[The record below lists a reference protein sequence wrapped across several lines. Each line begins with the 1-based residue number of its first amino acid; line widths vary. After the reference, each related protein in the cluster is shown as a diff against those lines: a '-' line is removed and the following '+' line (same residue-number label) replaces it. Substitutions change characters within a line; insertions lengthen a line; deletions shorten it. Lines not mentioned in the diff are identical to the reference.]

1 MVHALN
7 TFFYFGNVELSVKF
21 PLSLHA
27 AGALLKKQEAPITL
41 LSNFEKKNVKYRGEI
56 FQIISIKVIFCNWT
70 GIKSLKQKDCLILS
84 RSTSRNL
91 SMHSNKM
98 RRINKIWTF
107 KKDSVLKCC
116 VSPLK
121 FQCTTI
127 VSQPLVVFV
136 GKEYKICHN
145 FLCRDATRWIVELE
159 QFFKTVCTCR
169 SPPYVVLTS
178 QGKITDTLQMIFTEY
193 CEKRQEP

>member
-1 MVHALN
+1 M
-7 TFFYFGNVELSVKF
+7 LSCRWSFLCHYMQQVLYWRNRKH
-21 PLSLHA
+21 L
-27 AGALLKKQEAPITL
+27 L
-41 LSNFEKKNVKYRGEI
+41 LSCQISKKKRVIYRGEI

-107 KKDSVLKCC
+107 KKYSVLKCC

-121 FQCTTI
+121 FQCKI
-127 VSQPLVVFV
+127 VSQTFVVFV
-136 GKEYKICHN
+136 GKEYKICRN
-145 FLCRDATRWIVELE
+145 FLCRDATQWIVELE
-159 QFFKTVCTCR
+159 LFFTTVCTCR
-169 SPPYVVLTS
+169 SPPYVVLTN
-178 QGKITDTLQMIFTEY
+178 QGKITDTL
-193 CEKRQEP
+193 

>member
-7 TFFYFGNVELSVKF
+7 TFFCFGNVELSVKF

-41 LSNFEKKNVKYRGEI
+41 LSNFEKKKTEYRGEI

-107 KKDSVLKCC
+107 KKYSVLKCC

-121 FQCTTI
+121 FQCKI
-127 VSQPLVVFV
+127 VSQTFVVFV
-136 GKEYKICHN
+136 GN
-145 FLCRDATRWIVELE
+145 TRSVAI
-159 QFFKTVCTCR
+159 F
-169 SPPYVVLTS
+169 YVVMLLDDLWNS
-178 QGKITDTLQMIFTEY
+178 SYFLQRFVPVDLRPM
-193 CEKRQEP
+193 